1 MSAGSVSLTLAECG
15 GAFAPVFQVS
25 EPVLHLDAHI
35 DHTAMLTDTWT
46 PLHNTWTRDARV
58 LPFHVTELTKPVG
71 STYNPSTAFFIGGG
85 VPNALR
91 ELQLIR
97 GRW

>member
-1 MSAGSVSLTLAECG
+1 MPVTLAASSG

-46 PLHNTWTRDARV
+46 RDARV
-58 LPFHVTELTKPVG
+58 LLFHVTELTKPVG

>member
-1 MSAGSVSLTLAECG
+1 MPVTLAASSG

-35 DHTAMLTDTWT
+35 DHTAMLADI
-46 PLHNTWTRDARV
+46 LGHHNTWTRDAIV
-58 LPFHVTELTKPVG
+58 LLFHVTELTKPVG

>member
-1 MSAGSVSLTLAECG
+1 MPVTLAASSG

-58 LPFHVTELTKPVG
+58 LLPFHVTELTKPVG